1 MTPQS
6 PTAKPAPSVLKT
18 ELLRHMPLYRKVL
31 FFSLI
36 CNLLVL
42 APTIFMLEVYGR
54 VVSSRSGITL
64 GMLLVMVIGAYVVM
78 EALELVRNEIMARAA
93 ARVDESL
100 RQRLFDGAFEA
111 NLKRGGIGST
121 QVFSDLKTLRD
132 FMPSPGA
139 MAFMDLPA
147 SLIFLVIVFMIHPS
161 LGLFALLGATI
172 QVIVAIR
179 TEKRTMPALTEAN
192 RAAIS
197 AQGYATGSLRNTQVI
212 EAMGMMGAIRSRW
225 VGMQQRFLK
234 LQAVASDTSGTNAAV
249 GKFVQLSQGSM
260 ILGLSCWLSL
270 QGHISGGG
278 MMIVASTLGGR
289 MLTPLMQLVLQWRVV
304 VNARDAY
311 ARLDEALGL
320 EEPEREAMP
329 LPAPKGLLTVEG
341 VVVPAPGAPVP
352 ILKGVSFGLQ
362 PGELLV
368 VLGASASGKT
378 TLARA
383 LTGIWPST
391 AGKVRLDGSDVYQWD
406 KDELGPHVG
415 YLPQTVELFDGTL
428 AENIARFGDVDMEK
442 VRAASALVGLEPM
455 VEALPD
461 GFDAR
466 IGDDGAFL
474 SGGQRQRVG
483 IARALYGMPKF
494 IVLDEPNASLD
505 EAGERMLIATLHQ
518 LKAAGCTVVV
528 MSHRRNVLEAA
539 DKLLMMRDGQVALFG
554 PRDEVLA
561 ALQKAAQSQG
571 QPPQRAIPAPVPRPA
586 IPGSP
591 VGGAA

>member
-1 MTPQS
+1 MTPQNA
-6 PTAKPAPSVLKT
+6 TAKPAPSVLKT

-42 APTIFMLEVYGR
+42 APTVFMLEVYGR
-54 VVSSRSGITL
+54 VVSSRSGLTL
-64 GMLLVMVIGAYVVM
+64 GMLLVMVIGAYVIM

-93 ARVDESL
+93 ARIDESL
-100 RQRLFDGAFEA
+100 RERLFDGAFDA

-132 FMPSPGA
+132 FLPSPGA
-139 MAFMDLPA
+139 MAFMDIPA
-147 SLIFLVIVFMIHPS
+147 SLVFLVIVFMIHPS
-161 LGLFALLGATI
+161 LGAFALLGATV

-197 AQGYATGSLRNTQVI
+197 AQGYASGSLRNTQVI
-212 EAMGMMGAIRSRW
+212 EAMGMMGSIRERW
-225 VGMQQRFLK
+225 AGMQRRFLQ
-234 LQAVASDTSGTNAAV
+234 LQAVASDTSGTNSAV

-260 ILGLSCWLSL
+260 ILGLSCWLSM

-289 MLTPLMQLVLQWRVV
+289 MLTPLMQLVLQWRLV

-311 ARLDEALGL
+311 ARLDEALGR
-320 EEPEREAMP
+320 EEPKAQAMA
-329 LPAPKGLLTVEG
+329 LPAPKGVLTVEG
-341 VVVPAPGAPVP
+341 VIAPAPGSPIP

-368 VLGASASGKT
+368 VLGASAAGKT
-378 TLARA
+378 TLARL
-383 LTGIWPST
+383 LTGVWPAT
-391 AGKVRLDGSDVYQWD
+391 GGKVRLDGADVFLWD

-415 YLPQTVELFDGTL
+415 YLPQTVELFDGTV
-428 AENIARFGDVDMEK
+428 AENIARFGDVDLDK
-442 VRAASALVGLEPM
+442 VRAAAALVGLEALID
-455 VEALPD
+455 ELPD
-461 GFDAR
+461 GFDTR
-466 IGDDGAFL
+466 IGEDGAFL

-483 IARALYGMPKF
+483 LARALYGMPKF
-494 IVLDEPNASLD
+494 IVLDEPNSSLD
-505 EAGERMLIATLHQ
+505 EAGERNLISTLQQ
-518 LKAAGCTVVV
+518 LKSAGCTVVV
-528 MSHRRNVLEAA
+528 MSHRRNVLAVA
-539 DKLLMMRDGQVALFG
+539 DKLLMLRDGQVALFG
-554 PRDEVLA
+554 PRDDVLA
-561 ALQKAAQSQG
+561 AMQKAAQSQG
-571 QPPQRAIPAPVPRPA
+571 QPPQRAVPGPVLRPA